1 MAAAP
6 PPLRAHGSSMLDTL
20 AVVLV
25 ILWLLGVVSSF
36 TAGGAIHLLLIVAVA
51 IFLVRMLAGRRK

>member
-1 MAAAP
+1 
-6 PPLRAHGSSMLDTL
+6 MLDTL